1 MTEALDADLIKDLRG
16 LGKLPTFDGNATDY
30 QEFHCSFPNPHEF
43 RQCGLSRV
51 DGQVRSR
58 MASNHFGSRVKSAR

>member
-30 QEFHCSFPNPHEF
+30 QDFHCSFQTHMSF
-43 RQCGLSRV
+43 V
-51 DGQVRSR
+51 
-58 MASNHFGSRVKSAR
+58 SAVSHAWMDKCEAGWNQITLAAV